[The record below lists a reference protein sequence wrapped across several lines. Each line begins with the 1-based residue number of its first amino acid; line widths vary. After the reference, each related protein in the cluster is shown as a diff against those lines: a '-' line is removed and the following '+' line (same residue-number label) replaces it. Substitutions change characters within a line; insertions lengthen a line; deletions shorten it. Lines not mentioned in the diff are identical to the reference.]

1 MKNNKFM
8 WASKAAACFAL
19 SVFLAAGPLE
29 IYAAEPQ
36 TYNITF
42 SPGKVGEFT
51 EDFLAECKAAGATV
65 SEKTGSVKLR
75 VPAGSAVRLPNPA
88 DVQIKDEY
96 EGKYVVNT
104 DNSFLTGG
112 SVTAGQSQSYVVD
125 YAALVDG
132 VTYRIEFIDAESG
145 EEIAAPVIA
154 QGNIDQVV
162 PYVAETIEGYTL
174 SSESSQTM
182 TLTEGENRL
191 TFSYTRNVE
200 SVPPETQIIETPG
213 DTITRTETVPGDQV
227 TITEYQGAAA
237 SGEAS
242 GTGAG
247 TAAAAGT
254 GAAGTGNAAGQ
265 TNTGAAAGTGN
276 DAAAPGAGAQTGTNQ
291 NGANADNGTDT
302 QAEEGTAVIGE
313 EEVPLGQTDLDEEE
327 TNQNDEAGTS
337 EIEDEDVPQG
347 NIDLADDS
355 KKGINPVPI
364 AVGAGVVIIAAAGA
378 AFYFLRRKK

>member
-51 EDFLAECKAAGATV
+51 GDFLAECKAAGATV

-237 SGEAS
+237 AGEAS

-247 TAAAAGT
+247 TAA
-254 GAAGTGNAAGQ
+254 AAGTGNAAGQ

-327 TNQNDEAGTS
+327 TDQNDEAGTS